1 LNNLNDR
8 IEQVLNDPESLKQ
21 ISEIA
26 SAMGFLDQSQTME
39 VPAPEITKNLSTV
52 MEQLHQRDQKQEN
65 LIHALL
71 PYLKPAKRQR
81 LERAMQI
88 AQLSQLAGAAISSD
102 KISIVQEALR
112 HV

>member
-1 LNNLNDR
+1 MNNLNDR

-26 SAMGFLDQSQTME
+26 SAMGFLDQSQAT
-39 VPAPEITKNLSTV
+39 APEITKNLSSV

-65 LIHALL
+65 LIQALL
-71 PYLKPAKRQR
+71 PYLKPAKQQR